1 MKKWEKIILSFNK
14 YACTVS
20 IPFYF
25 IVVVFQPFLFLYSPP
40 FFRFVP
46 YLSPVIMAPVMIS
59 DIPVGITGIILSRK
73 YQQTRD
79 MYFICG
85 FNILVGIVP
94 WVLAYF
100 MFIR

>member
-14 YACTVS
+14 YACTVT
-20 IPFYF
+20 IAFYF
-25 IVVVFQPFLFLYSPP
+25 IAVVFRPFLYSPP
-40 FFRFVP
+40 FFRFLP